1 MYVKNQ
7 TTAGVASSK
16 IVLYTTLE
24 MKHPY
29 KCPFCKLLIMNKEIL
44 EGRKYYDFDDVV
56 SWLTKQLE
64 EKKPEQIWNEKIFKA
79 RSNQKVKHGKGK
91 NE

>member
-29 KCPFCKLLIMNKEIL
+29 KCPFCKLLIMNKKIL
-44 EGRKYYDFDDVV
+44 EGRKYYVFDDVV

-64 EKKPEQIWNEKIFKA
+64 KNLNKYGMKKFLKLEVIK
-79 RSNQKVKHGKGK
+79 R
-91 NE
+91 